1 MKKIDN
7 NKVILVSIGIIFI
20 LLIIVFYLEAKEK
33 ELDYSQLSEDEVNV
47 AIQEEINDIHVDELS
62 KLGEDDRIEQYISRF
77 MEKIDNEEYE
87 AAYGML
93 YEDFKTNYFPT
104 LDSFEKYAK
113 EKFPK
118 IMSLEHTNL
127 ERNGEIYVAWVTVY
141 DLMKSKSEGVEMNF
155 VIKENELNDFVLS
168 FSAN

>member
-1 MKKIDN
+1 MKKIDS
-7 NKVILVSIGIIFI
+7 NKVILIGIGIIIVLF
-20 LLIIVFYLEAKEK
+20 IIVFCLELKEK
-33 ELDYSQLSEDEVNV
+33 ELDYSELSEDEVNL
-47 AIQEEINDIHVDELS
+47 AIQEEIDDIHVNELS

-87 AAYGML
+87 TAYGML

-104 LDSFEKYAK
+104 LESFEKYAK
-113 EKFPK
+113 ENFPK
-118 IMSLEHTNL
+118 LMSLEHTNL

-155 VIKENELNDFVLS
+155 VIKENELNDFELS
-168 FSAN
+168 FSAE

>member
-7 NKVILVSIGIIFI
+7 NKVILVGVGIIII
-20 LLIIVFYLEAKEK
+20 LFIIVFWLELKER
-33 ELDYSQLSEDEVNV
+33 ELDYSQLSEDEVNA
-47 AIQEEINDIHVDELS
+47 AIQEEINDIHVNELS

-87 AAYGML
+87 AAYEML
-93 YEDFKTNYFPT
+93 YEDFKINYFPT
-104 LDSFEKYAK
+104 LESFEKYAK

-118 IMSLEHTNL
+118 LMSLEHTNL
-127 ERNGEIYVAWVTVY
+127 ERNGEIYVAWITVY

-155 VIKENELNDFVLS
+155 VIKENELNDFELS
-168 FSAN
+168 FSAD